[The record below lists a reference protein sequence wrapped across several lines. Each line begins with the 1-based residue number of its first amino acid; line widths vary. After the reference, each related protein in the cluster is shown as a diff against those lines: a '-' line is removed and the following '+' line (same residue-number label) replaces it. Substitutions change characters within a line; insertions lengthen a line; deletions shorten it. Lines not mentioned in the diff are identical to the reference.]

1 MKLPV
6 ILGPT
11 CIGKTSL
18 ALEIAKS
25 LNADILS
32 IDSRQV
38 FKGLDIGTGK
48 FKGNQKV
55 DKYDNYWEIEGVRV
69 WGYDLL
75 LPGEELNVLK
85 FCKYAQK
92 IIEDCRG
99 RGKKLIATCGTG
111 FYLDFLS
118 GEIFYNDIDEKRKEE
133 LHKKSLQELNDLVL
147 KYNIGSDLD
156 LQNKLRVITK
166 ILSFESKSVQKH
178 NFKINDLEFY
188 NFYLTGPREQLYK
201 NADLFTKEIL
211 NQGVIEEFTENKKI
225 YGETRSLDGLIYKD
239 IAEFIEGKILFNEM
253 ESRIKFSLHAYIR
266 RQETYFKKM
275 KVYFKSEN
283 KEEIAYKIREIL

>member
-1 MKLPV
+1 
-6 ILGPT
+6 LG
-11 CIGKTSL
+11 
-18 ALEIAKS
+18 IAKS
-25 LNADILS
+25 LNVDILS

-85 FCKYAQK
+85 FCKCAQK

-178 NFKINDLEFY
+178 NFKINDIEFY